1 MDCAISRHWPWPQ
14 QRRRSD
20 WPRSPRPHRRGRAP
34 PPATRPCASG
44 PAMSI
49 SSARRRW
56 FPARS
61 THLSH
66 IRCTPYSLDAEHALT
81 LELAQATTAYWAA
94 ASRRGGHSLARLF
107 AEASWGP
114 SLVGAARPLSRYRA
128 ERQFTACAGSAGSEQ
143 RRRTDH
149 HGHRRCTRTPT
160 NRTCHTDTSSPA
172 NILI

>member
-1 MDCAISRHWPWPQ
+1 MRLRYLAPLAMAAAAATIGLAPVAAAAPAGPCTTTGNSTVCE
-14 QRRRSD
+14 
-20 WPRSPRPHRRGRAP
+20 RPGHVNI
-34 PPATRPCASG
+34 T
-44 PAMSI
+44 
-49 SSARRRW
+49 ARRRW

-149 HGHRRCTRTPT
+149 HSHRRCTRTPT